1 MSATDVPSISSA
13 QLGARARNLHASPT
27 SDVYVA
33 TLDGAQVVVK
43 RTKITT
49 ANDLPRFEKEL
60 ELLHA
65 CAGHASVLR
74 VLGVV
79 RSAPTYALVLPL
91 YSRGAL
97 FALLHASGR
106 RLAPAAVAAL
116 AGDVAAAIAHLHA
129 CGVLHRDVKTD
140 NVLVDERGAC
150 VLADFNAAELETA
163 INTGIV
169 APVGR
174 PSGGFF
180 KQFVVGTLPYMAP
193 ELLRSTG
200 GGSAAYVRA
209 CDVYSLGILT
219 CEVSAQ
225 AVPYADALKEK
236 VKLQTILEARYNHD
250 ELTAAIVSDGLRP
263 NLPTAAPPPL
273 LALIEACWADA
284 AAARPSAGDA
294 VAALAALAGDAA
306 ALPRQIFDDANGDDA
321 GAAAAVPPPATP
333 PAAPLPASALVAA
346 ATTAASAASGH
357 PDAEVAAA
365 RALAARCGV
374 VSGGGGAVTL
384 QASVE
389 ATAGARGADRMED
402 RHVLQT
408 RGDFCVA
415 AVLDGHNGDACADHC
430 AGRLCAALDGGW
442 EAGAGADGAAAALRA
457 AFPALHAS
465 FLGAAAADE
474 SGATALAAVVCGLS
488 SAGGGRVA
496 VANAGDCHAVLW
508 RGDGS
513 LLPLARPH
521 TADDAAE
528 AARVA
533 AAGGEIRRTADGKAR
548 VQGRIQV
555 TRCLGDRALQ
565 PYGLTPEPEV
575 IEAPLRADDR
585 ALVLASD
592 GLWDVLTLERVAHC
606 LHHTAKSA
614 DLLAKRLIADAAEK
628 GTDDNVT
635 VLVVLLRP
643 L

>member
-1 MSATDVPSISSA
+1 MTDVPTISSS

-60 ELLHA
+60 DLLHA

-284 AAARPSAGDA
+284 AAARPSAADA

-321 GAAAAVPPPATP
+321 APPPPRRRRRRRRRAAAGVGAGGAATA
-333 PAAPLPASALVAA
+333 
-346 ATTAASAASGH
+346 AASAASGH

-430 AGRLCAALDGGW
+430 AGRLRGARRRLGG
-442 EAGAGADGAAAALRA
+442 GRRRRRAAAALRA

-628 GTDDNVT
+628 GTDDNTT